1 VLTYLI
7 IWTGIH
13 RTAIFGLV
21 ALGLWVASYVY
32 YLKNDIRNYFKVR
45 SAHRWGVD
53 MAKKSVTAGR
63 AGLR

>member
-1 VLTYLI
+1 MLTYLI

-13 RTAIFGLV
+13 RTALFGGV
-21 ALGLWVASYVY
+21 AIGLWIASYTY
-32 YLKNDIRNYFKVR
+32 YLKYDIRNYFKNR
-45 SAHRWGVD
+45 RAHRWGVD